1 MISKAEQK
9 KCNMEMDVNIYT
21 YWKLVADDE
30 YGIWFTAGTE
40 PPVPLYLFD
49 HSILKCAPSV

>member
-1 MISKAEQK
+1 
-9 KCNMEMDVNIYT
+9 MEVNIYT